1 MKLVE
6 RRQKPRKIKLVYKV
20 AVPVLVGV
28 ILGCS
33 LLGWSLIS
41 WGANTTYKLM
51 TQLAV
56 TTGQLGAAC
65 LDERIGY
72 DTVRIT

>member
-33 LLGWSLIS
+33 LLG
-41 WGANTTYKLM
+41 
-51 TQLAV
+51 
-56 TTGQLGAAC
+56 
-65 LDERIGY
+65 
-72 DTVRIT
+72 